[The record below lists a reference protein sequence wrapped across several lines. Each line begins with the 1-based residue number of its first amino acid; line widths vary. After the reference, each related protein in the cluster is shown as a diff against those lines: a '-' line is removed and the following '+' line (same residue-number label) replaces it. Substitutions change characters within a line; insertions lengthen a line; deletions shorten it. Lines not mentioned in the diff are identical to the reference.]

1 MNLRALRVFAGAA
14 MAAVL
19 AMAAVAAARAEPVS
33 IEREGLKLNA
43 YYEAPPPGA
52 PVVLMLHGTLAHG
65 DMEIMRTLRE
75 LFRDAGW
82 GVLSV
87 SLGLAEDDR
96 HGMYPCDATHSHLAT
111 DASRELGWW
120 LDWLVDSGAGRI
132 VLLGHSRGGL
142 QMAVFAAGPRRPG
155 VEALVLIAPPVSV
168 PGTAAE
174 RYRGSHDGDLE
185 GLRDRAQALVDQGE
199 GNTVLENVGFLHCGD
214 VSVTA
219 ASFLSYYGTEAPEG
233 VQALVGESPYP
244 VLVVAGSED
253 QVVPGLADAIRPR
266 LDPPRIQLVE
276 IDGADHFFRDLYADD
291 VVEAVRSFV
300 AGEDQP

>member
-1 MNLRALRVFAGAA
+1 MNLRIPGRRAGTVLAT
-14 MAAVL
+14 VL

-33 IEREGLKLNA
+33 IERQGLKLNA
-43 YYEAPPPGA
+43 FYEAPPPGA

-82 GVLSV
+82 GALSV

-96 HGMYPCDATHSHLAT
+96 HGMYPCDATHRHLAS

-120 LDWLVDSGAGRI
+120 MDWLAESGAERT

-142 QMAVFAAGPRRPG
+142 EMAVFAAGPPRPG
-155 VEALVLIAPPVSV
+155 VEALVLIAPPATV
-168 PGTAAE
+168 PRTAAE
-174 RYRGSHDGDLE
+174 RYRGRHDDDLE
-185 GLRDRAQALVDQGE
+185 ALRDRAQALVEQGE
-199 GNTVLENVGFLHCGD
+199 GDAVLEHVGFLHCGD
-214 VSVTA
+214 ARVTA
-219 ASFLSYYGTEAPEG
+219 ASFLSYYGAGAPDAADTLLG
-233 VQALVGESPYP
+233 TSPYP
-244 VLVVAGSED
+244 VLVIAGSED
-253 QVVPGLADAIRPR
+253 QVVPGLADSMGPV

-291 VVEAVRSFV
+291 VVAAVRSFV
-300 AGEDQP
+300 AAEGGR